1 MLSHDHANYQARLD
15 FVRNLLN
22 DRFSLGD
29 ELDISLM
36 TPSAVLNNYWDGTF
50 QPGTVAIPKGTKD
63 LVVRLGNRDTE
74 GVHQATPI
82 HCSSDL
88 WDAFVQ
94 RGVPAQF
101 ESLSDKDDKVVV
113 HCDFSP
119 TNILF
124 AKASG
129 RITALIDYDFSWIS
143 HPSYEFL
150 RSLDGLG
157 GQFRGW
163 SSDEESQEAAL
174 RDAKLHGFPVS
185 LPSTTESDSGV
196 DWVVA
201 KAWEEALEAEGVKRP
216 RTMEGIDRVADVDTI
231 LCAILPWRV
240 NNADILARQT
250 EEVII
255 ECRNNNEEHLDK
267 LLTRLGF

>member
-1 MLSHDHANYQARLD
+1 MAKIVKALQACSLPSTITGYGGLTFNEVGEIVSAAMPTVGAGPWPSYQA
-15 FVRNLLN
+15 
-22 DRFSLGD
+22 S
-29 ELDISLM
+29 
-36 TPSAVLNNYWDGTF
+36 F
-50 QPGTVAIPKGTKD
+50 QY
-63 LVVRLGNRDTE
+63 RLGLALKKADSNPYIKGWRANGLRE
-74 GVHQATPI
+74 RI
-82 HCSSDL
+82 
-88 WDAFVQ
+88 DAFVQ

-124 AKASG
+124 DEASG

-150 RSLDGLG
+150 RSFDGLG

-174 RDAKLHGFPVS
+174 RDTKLHGFPVS

-201 KAWEEALEAEGVKRP
+201 KAWEEELEAEGVKQP

-231 LCAILPWRV
+231 LCSILPWRV
-240 NNADILARQT
+240 TNADILARQT